1 MTFKE
6 LVHFK
11 LSDLSELFRVPH
23 YLLNVSSV
31 PIAPLSLPTLVTC
44 VLFFSL
50 PIFLKFNLL
59 YWSFQRTSFQF
70 HWFSPFL
77 LLVHRFLAFIIFF
90 LLHAL
95 NLFCSFSSFM
105 TQNMC
110 SYSVCI
116 EKNVRSVAC
125 SINVSWILLML
136 FFRDVCAFV
145 DSPCASSTDR

>member
-1 MTFKE
+1 M
-6 LVHFK
+6 
-11 LSDLSELFRVPH
+11 
-23 YLLNVSSV
+23 
-31 PIAPLSLPTLVTC
+31 
-44 VLFFSL
+44 
-50 PIFLKFNLL
+50 
-59 YWSFQRTSFQF
+59 
-70 HWFSPFL
+70 SPFGAN
-77 LLVHRFLAFIIFF
+77 VFYKRFGLPK
-90 LLHAL
+90 
-95 NLFCSFSSFM
+95 M